1 MNVCFT
7 WCQPS
12 SPLPF
17 QSSRLALKSF
27 LLNPFKIKRICI
39 RNYQEIINIC
49 SIASKNDHPRQQFPP
64 KHKRWGA
71 AGVRARTNVNAKK
84 EREQGAE
91 PQQALTR
98 GMECPHPPP
107 PPPTHQR
114 EPTHPLPL
122 AKTNPT
128 PIPPTRL
135 LVLPFTFLKKVD
147 CIQPQSRFERS
158 LEGWWLPIWVC
169 WRLI

>member
-98 GMECPHPPP
+98 GMECPPTSPPTHPLHLPLTSENHPPP
-107 PPPTHQR
+107 PTGENPPIH
-114 EPTHPLPL
+114 PTQLTL
-122 AKTNPT
+122 
-128 PIPPTRL
+128 IPP
-135 LVLPFTFLKKVD
+135 
-147 CIQPQSRFERS
+147 I
-158 LEGWWLPIWVC
+158 
-169 WRLI
+169 